1 MARPQGGQETPLYVR
16 ADRRLSV
23 KRPKRRGPHRTGPP
37 HRSTSSLSF
46 GCWQTR
52 NRRLCICY
60 TCISPKHFKD
70 PPSAE
75 AGVAGSTGHDILTAP
90 WKGTRHG
97 PGGSKTR
104 DTEDTSRHLGVVR
117 AGRTE
122 AGAEAA
128 LLWAVLSSPWC
139 PSLTR
144 SPVACPRTAGGGD
157 DGA

>member
-1 MARPQGGQETPLYVR
+1 MYLLHLHLTKAFQRPTLGRGRCGRKHWSRHPDRPMEGHQARARWFQDSGH
-16 ADRRLSV
+16 RRHQ
-23 KRPKRRGPHRTGPP
+23 P
-37 HRSTSSLSF
+37 
-46 GCWQTR
+46 
-52 NRRLCICY
+52 
-60 TCISPKHFKD
+60 
-70 PPSAE
+70 
-75 AGVAGSTGHDILTAP
+75 
-90 WKGTRHG
+90 
-97 PGGSKTR
+97 
-104 DTEDTSRHLGVVR
+104 HLGVVR